1 MQDMIHV
8 KYRKTEPDRV
18 ARTVEFR
25 GEFLDL
31 TQLQRDDN
39 DIVPSASKASS

>member
-1 MQDMIHV
+1 MQDMIHA
-8 KYRKTEPDRV
+8 KYRKTEPDCV
-18 ARTVEFR
+18 AHTVEFR
-25 GEFLDL
+25 GEFLGL